1 MHAPMLHSTYASSD
15 NSAAQPQRASVI
27 EFFVAHPVLPVL
39 RGLFL
44 SSLLWIALA
53 LALYGVYTLALT
65 AL

>member
-1 MHAPMLHSTYASSD
+1 MHAPTLHSTYASSD
-15 NSAAQPQRASVI
+15 NSAAQPQRASAI
-27 EFFVAHPVLPVL
+27 EFFIAHPVLPVL

>member
-1 MHAPMLHSTYASSD
+1 MHAPALHSTYASSA
-15 NSAAQPQRASVI
+15 NSAAPPQRASAI

>member
-1 MHAPMLHSTYASSD
+1 MHAPALHSTYTSSA
-15 NSAAQPQRASVI
+15 NPAPPQRASAI
-27 EFFVAHPVLPVL
+27 EFFIAHPVLPVL

-53 LALYGVYTLALT
+53 LALYGVYALALN